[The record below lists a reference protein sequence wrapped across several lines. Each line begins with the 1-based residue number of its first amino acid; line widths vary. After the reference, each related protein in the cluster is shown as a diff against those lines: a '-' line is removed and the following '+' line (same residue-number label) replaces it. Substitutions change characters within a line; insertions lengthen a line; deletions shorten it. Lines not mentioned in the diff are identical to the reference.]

1 MIIYWI
7 YAIDLMKKSSKI
19 LLVMQVYDKSLK
31 MDLQEFKISID
42 NIYALGEAYNNIRK
56 IVKNRTKEKIIF
68 LEYLFD
74 SNIIDKDLQQE
85 LLGRVQN
92 DFKLAPLY
100 LMGIVTQV

>member
-85 LLGRVQN
+85 LQERVQN
-92 DFKLAPLY
+92 DYKLAQLY
-100 LMGIVTQV
+100 LMGLVIQL